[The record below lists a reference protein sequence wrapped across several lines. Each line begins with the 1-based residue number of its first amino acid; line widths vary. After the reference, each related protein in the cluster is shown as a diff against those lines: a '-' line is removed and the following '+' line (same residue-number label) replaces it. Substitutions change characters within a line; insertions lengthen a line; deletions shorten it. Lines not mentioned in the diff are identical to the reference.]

1 MKIEL
6 NSIRFRNFLSYGSKW
21 NEVDILP
28 GINIVLGKNKDND
41 MSNGVG
47 KCVVGST
54 IINISCNEEIKNILK
69 NI

>member
-6 NSIRFRNFLSYGSKW
+6 NSIKFRNFLSYGSRW

-28 GINIVLGKNKDND
+28 GMNIVLGKDKDTD

-47 KCVVGST
+47 KSVF
-54 IINISCNEEIKNILK
+54 LK
-69 NI
+69 QSHLLYMVK